1 MIKQGN
7 MKKNMRVLGKKI
19 FVFSVILAMMFALT
33 ACKKN
38 NADSDTESSITNS
51 STQEVNESV
60 KEEAPAE
67 SESTELPAND
77 DKTDSSVESEKEFI
91 QPDGVESEQSE
102 SEVILENDGELEIL
116 VPEGEET
123 FGE

>member
-77 DKTDSSVESEKEFI
+77 DKTDSSVESEKELI